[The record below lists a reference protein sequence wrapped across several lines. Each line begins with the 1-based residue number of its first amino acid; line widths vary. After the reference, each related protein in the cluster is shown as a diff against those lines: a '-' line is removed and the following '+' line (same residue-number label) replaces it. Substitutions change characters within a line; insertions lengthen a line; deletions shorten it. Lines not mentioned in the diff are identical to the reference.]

1 MFGMIVPFV
10 TSQIVGLPRAAKI
23 IGGAYL
29 TGAIVAAI
37 QATIEGEGLGT
48 TVKRSALSWG
58 SVMGYGYK
66 SKSTSNT
73 KSKKSKK
80 SSKAAAM
87 KAVMSIQERV
97 DAAMQA
103 GNDADVLKLHLE
115 LAALLKKHKAPK
127 AIQNECARVI
137 KDLQKEFRKAKRAKA
152 PATAPASDTFAS
164 AVGLKTA

>member
-37 QATIEGEGLGT
+37 QATLEGEGLGT

-66 SKSTSNT
+66 GGT
-73 KSKKSKK
+73 KTKKTKK
-80 SSKAAAM
+80 VSKAAAM

-103 GNDADVLKLHLE
+103 GNDAEVLKLHLE
-115 LAALLKKHKAPK
+115 LAALLKKHKAPRN
-127 AIQNECARVI
+127 IQTECATVI
-137 KDLQKEFRKAKRAKA
+137 KDIQKEIRKAKATATAKA
-152 PATAPASDTFAS
+152 PATAAA
-164 AVGLKTA
+164 TATA